1 MPNSAE
7 TNMPKHWRSSCS
19 FMSSRRHT
27 DVSLRPGHEFQCPS
41 FSSSQCTSHY
51 KYRIATQCIVL
62 GTVTHKFHQ
71 QLRHEHSRTLHWQ
84 RLLRYVTTTC
94 LSQISPTDQICQLV
108 VTASRALQLHAI
120 ASTTG
125 RRACCF
131 YFLSEEI
138 CTYFDSSTLW
148 LIIWECDI
156 PFDPWSPILSTISW
170 PNCTFLTHSCWGT
183 ETSSSVFPVCS
194 GANFNSNLEDGVG
207 IMMQKK
213 RTQFRV
219 DWKTWTS
226 RTQLICYVSRLFHR
240 SNSPAWPNVNCKF
253 FDIIQSW
260 NLHSF
265 LKHYRMKGSEVPY
278 LNNPQSGRQK
288 LVMK

>member
-1 MPNSAE
+1 MRAPSMSSVIQMVAVLIPSRIPLRIIVPGRNPLGLMPNSAE

-148 LIIWECDI
+148 LII
-156 PFDPWSPILSTISW
+156 
-170 PNCTFLTHSCWGT
+170 
-183 ETSSSVFPVCS
+183 
-194 GANFNSNLEDGVG
+194 
-207 IMMQKK
+207 
-213 RTQFRV
+213 
-219 DWKTWTS
+219 
-226 RTQLICYVSRLFHR
+226 
-240 SNSPAWPNVNCKF
+240 
-253 FDIIQSW
+253 
-260 NLHSF
+260 
-265 LKHYRMKGSEVPY
+265 
-278 LNNPQSGRQK
+278 
-288 LVMK
+288 